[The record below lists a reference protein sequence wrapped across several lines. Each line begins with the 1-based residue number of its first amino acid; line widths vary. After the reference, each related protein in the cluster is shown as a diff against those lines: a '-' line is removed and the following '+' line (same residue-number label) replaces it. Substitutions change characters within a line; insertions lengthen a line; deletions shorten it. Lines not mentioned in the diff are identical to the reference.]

1 MSRMRLIVCIGLLLS
16 LAVLSHPA
24 LAERTLGTRKVSPD
38 AAAAAPAQQKQPKP
52 ASSGTVAGLGQ
63 KQQLSTKSVPQ
74 QPSDGD
80 LKSYVDAM
88 DELIDA
94 MDKSAEQPAA
104 RDQSVQEEQQQQ
116 DARVLE
122 YYSQHA
128 EEQQYRG
135 GHRSYE
141 ALDSYEHPA
150 LDAGYAYPQKGGEQ
164 AAQAQQ
170 QEQAQTQTQQAA
182 QQPTAATTESYGNSY
197 AYADTEDSSC
207 PTPQQADDVK
217 QGEGAT
223 TMQAYSW

>member
-1 MSRMRLIVCIGLLLS
+1 MRLIVCIGLLLS
-16 LAVLSHPA
+16 LAVLSPPA
-24 LAERTLGTRKVSPD
+24 LAERTLGTRKVSPN
-38 AAAAAPAQQKQPKP
+38 AAAAAPAQQQQPKP
-52 ASSGTVAGLGQ
+52 AASSGTVAGSGQ

-74 QPSDGD
+74 QPSEGD

-94 MDKSAEQPAA
+94 MDKAAEQPAA
-104 RDQSVQEEQQQQ
+104 QDQSVKEEEQQE

-122 YYSQHA
+122 YYRQHA

-141 ALDSYEHPA
+141 VLDSYEHPA
-150 LDAGYAYPQKGGEQ
+150 SDAGYAYPQKGGEQ
-164 AAQAQQ
+164 AAQAQ
-170 QEQAQTQTQQAA
+170 TQTQQAV
-182 QQPTAATTESYGNSY
+182 QQPTAATTESYGDSY
-197 AYADTEDSSC
+197 AYADTEDTSC

-223 TMQAYSW
+223 TMQAHSW